1 MLLQGGGHGETW
13 NARTVRWSAG
23 GGSAEN
29 GDSVNRAF
37 VAPSMKRRARVKCK
51 LSTSSVPPHTAAVRD
66 GAGQRSLASSVTLLF
81 ALFSDELLPS
91 AHEGSRGVV
100 GRHLCYGSRRR
111 PRRDARSHHIVV
123 TRRGPLS

>member
-37 VAPSMKRRARVKCK
+37 VAPMLIATPRVSREPLMRA
-51 LSTSSVPPHTAAVRD
+51 PP
-66 GAGQRSLASSVTLLF
+66 
-81 ALFSDELLPS
+81 
-91 AHEGSRGVV
+91 
-100 GRHLCYGSRRR
+100 
-111 PRRDARSHHIVV
+111 
-123 TRRGPLS
+123 